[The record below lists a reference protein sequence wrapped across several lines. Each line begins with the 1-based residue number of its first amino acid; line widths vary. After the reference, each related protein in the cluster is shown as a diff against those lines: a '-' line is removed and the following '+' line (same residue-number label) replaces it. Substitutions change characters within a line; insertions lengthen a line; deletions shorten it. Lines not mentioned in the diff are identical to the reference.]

1 MLEALTERS
10 TGQEDERS
18 FILDAAVRVVA
29 RSGFHACRMAE
40 IAEEAEHTVA
50 EIACGRLVLEPETAR
65 V

>member
-10 TGQEDERS
+10 TGQEDKRS
-18 FILDAAVRVVA
+18 LILDAAVRVFV
-29 RSGFHACRMAE
+29 RSGFHTCRVAE

-50 EIACGRLVLEPETAR
+50 EIVCGRLVLERQTAG